1 MSETAAAGA
10 PVVYPELAGRVV
22 MITGAASGLGLEMAH
37 AFAQNGCRLALLDI
51 NDHGL
56 RAAQEDLQQ
65 AYSGLETAS
74 AVCAVNDEAQVAA
87 AFETIEKKWGRLDVL
102 MNNAGISMNCP
113 TLELSGE
120 QWRRAIDINLN
131 GVFYCG
137 QQAARIMVKQG
148 SGVILNI
155 SSMYGVVAA
164 PERAAYCATK
174 AAVAMLT
181 KVMAIEFASKGLRV
195 NAIGPGYVRTA
206 LVDEVASQG
215 RLDLDALAR
224 RTPAGRLG
232 TPREI
237 ADLAVFLAS
246 DRATFINGHVAVAD
260 GGWSAY
266 SYL

>member
-1 MSETAAAGA
+1 MSETVAAGG

-51 NDHGL
+51 NEDGL
-56 RAAQEDLQQ
+56 KAAQEDLQR

-87 AFETIEKKWGRLDVL
+87 AFETIGKRWGRLDIL

-137 QQAARIMVKQG
+137 QQAARIMVRQG